1 MATITRSRA
10 LSTTEVLALRERFVP
25 KGLHVA
31 TPVVVASADG
41 ALVTDPEGREYIDF
55 VSGIGALNL
64 GHQQPDLI
72 AAARE
77 QLERYT
83 HLGAQVV
90 TYEPYVRLAQELDRI
105 YPRGQASLATKTV
118 LMNSGAEA
126 VENAMKIARVAT
138 GREFIISFQNSFH
151 GRTYAAMTATGKT
164 KNSRLP
170 FMRSVSTNV
179 VHVPYP
185 YPYRPLVAGTE
196 DELAA
201 LHARLLEQVLETN
214 LAPEHVAAVMLEPV
228 QGEGGFV
235 VPPAAFIPKVAEICK
250 RHGILF
256 IADEVQTGFGRTGRM
271 FAVQRSGVTPDL
283 LVTSKS
289 LGGGFPLGAVTGRAE
304 LMDALKP
311 GELGAT
317 FGGNPVACATALAT
331 IAVIERDGL
340 LARAEAIGQAIR
352 TRFLTMAQ
360 RYSCIGEVR
369 GVGAMQAIEL
379 VSDQAAKTPAPKLV
393 DAITKTACD
402 NGLLILRAGLYSNV
416 IRTLV
421 PLTISD
427 DRLHAGL
434 DILDASIQSNMA
446 NGGR

>member
-1 MATITRSRA
+1 MATMTKSRSM
-10 LSTTEVLALRERFVP
+10 SSSEVQALRERFVP

-31 TPVVVASADG
+31 TPVVVSSADD
-41 ALVTDPEGREYIDF
+41 AMVTDPEGREYIDF
-55 VSGIGALNL
+55 ISGIGALNL
-64 GHQQPDLI
+64 GHQHPDLI
-72 AAARE
+72 AAARD
-77 QLERYT
+77 QLDRYT

-105 YPRGQASLATKTV
+105 YPRGTGAVATKSV
-118 LMNSGAEA
+118 FMNSGAEA

-138 GREFIISFQNSFH
+138 GREFIIAFQNSFH

-170 FMRSVSTNV
+170 FLRSASTNV

-214 LAPEHVAAVMLEPV
+214 LAPEHVAAVLIEPV
-228 QGEGGFV
+228 QGEGGFI
-235 VPPAAFIPKVAEICK
+235 VPPSSFIPRIAEICK
-250 RHGILF
+250 RHGILL
-256 IADEVQTGFGRTGRM
+256 IADEVQTGFGRTARM
-271 FAVQRSGVTPDL
+271 FAIERSGVTPDL

-289 LGGGFPLGAVTGRAE
+289 LGGGFPIGAVTGRAE

-340 LARAEAIGQAIR
+340 LSRAEAIGQTIR
-352 TRFLTMAQ
+352 TRLVAMAE
-360 RYSCIGEVR
+360 RHGSIGDVR

-379 VSDQAAKTPAPKLV
+379 VTDRVAKTPAPKLV
-393 DAITKTACD
+393 DAIAKTACEH
-402 NGLLILRAGLYSNV
+402 GLLVLRAGLYGNV

-421 PLTISD
+421 PLTIGD

-434 DILDASIQSNMA
+434 DILDSAIA
-446 NGGR
+446 TNGR

>member
-1 MATITRSRA
+1 MTLMGTRTG
-10 LSTTEVLALRERFVP
+10 LSSAEVRELRDRYVP
-25 KGLHVA
+25 KGLHVG
-31 TPVVVASADG
+31 TPVVVTRASGSEIWDVDG
-41 ALVTDPEGREYIDF
+41 KRYLDF
-55 VSGIGALNL
+55 VAGIGALNL
-64 GHQQPDLI
+64 GHQHPDVV
-72 AAARE
+72 AAVRD
-77 QLERYT
+77 QLQRYA
-83 HLGAQVV
+83 HVSAQVV

-105 YPRGQASLATKTV
+105 YPRGTASIATKSV
-118 LMNSGAEA
+118 FMNSGAEA

-138 GREFIISFQNSFH
+138 GREFIIAFQNSFH

-170 FMRSVSTNV
+170 FLRSSGPNV

-185 YPYRPLVAGTE
+185 YPYRPLVAGSE

-214 LAPEHVAAVMLEPV
+214 LAPEHVAAVLIEPV
-228 QGEGGFV
+228 QGEGGFI
-235 VPPAAFIPKVAEICK
+235 VPPSSFIPRIAEICK
-250 RHGILF
+250 RHGILL
-256 IADEVQTGFGRTGRM
+256 IADEVQTGFGRTARM
-271 FAVQRSGVTPDL
+271 FAVERSGVTPDL

-289 LGGGFPLGAVTGRAE
+289 LGGGFPIGAVTGRAE

-340 LARAEAIGQAIR
+340 LARAEAIGQTIR
-352 TRFLTMAQ
+352 ARFGAMAE
-360 RYSCIGEVR
+360 RHGCIGDVR
-369 GVGAMQAIEL
+369 GVGAMQAIEV
-379 VSDQAAKTPAPKLV
+379 VSDRVAKTPAPKLV
-393 DAITKTACD
+393 DAIAKTACEH
-402 NGLLILRAGLYSNV
+402 GLLVLRAGLYSNV

-427 DRLHAGL
+427 DRLNAGL
-434 DILDASIQSNMA
+434 DILDSSIQLNWA
-446 NGGR
+446 NGR